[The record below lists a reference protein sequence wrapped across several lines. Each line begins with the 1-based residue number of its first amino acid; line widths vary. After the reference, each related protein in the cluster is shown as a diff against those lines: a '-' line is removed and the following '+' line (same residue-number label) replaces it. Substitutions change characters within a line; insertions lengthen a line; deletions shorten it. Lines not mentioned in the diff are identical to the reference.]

1 VTLLPEQ
8 IRHEEAIAAAQRAL
22 AVAHGEQIPVFADL
36 LTSLVRARDPD
47 VKRQLEEARMRR
59 VGL

>member
-1 VTLLPEQ
+1 MRLLPEQ

-22 AVAHGEQIPVFADL
+22 AVSRGEQIQAHADL
-36 LTSLVRARDPD
+36 LVTLIRARDPE
-47 VKRQLEEARMRR
+47 VTRQLESARMRR